1 MALIPRR
8 FSLLAAVLFAALAFA
23 QQPPVGILH
32 VHVIPMDRERILDDQ
47 TVLIEDGKITAVGPS
62 VKLPPGTHKIDATGK
77 YLIPGLTD
85 AHVHLYSA
93 IEFPLY
99 LANGV
104 TTVFNLDGHP
114 AHLLW
119 RKQTAN
125 GEILGPRIFTT
136 GPIFGRAHKPDE
148 AVRIVDEQADAG

>member
-1 MALIPRR
+1 MALISRCIC
-8 FSLLAAVLFAALAFA
+8 LLAAFLSAAFALA
-23 QQPPVGILH
+23 QQPPVAILH

-47 TVLIEDGKITAVGPS
+47 TVVIADGKIAQVGPS
-62 VKLPPGTHKIDATGK
+62 STVKIPAGTKKIDATGK

-85 AHVHLYSA
+85 AHVHLYST

-114 AHLLW
+114 AH
-119 RKQTAN
+119 
-125 GEILGPRIFTT
+125 
-136 GPIFGRAHKPDE
+136 
-148 AVRIVDEQADAG
+148 